1 MELKDYQI
9 KALEQVKQYLEVLAK
24 ERKEGNL
31 KHASLD
37 AWENLGV
44 RGKYIERQNGLG
56 KDLPNFCLKLPT
68 GGGKTLL
75 AVKAID
81 QINSIYLKKKT
92 GLVLWIVPT
101 NQIYSQ
107 TIKSL
112 RNRNHPYRQHLDI
125 ASGGRTMILERT
137 EKFAPL
143 DIKENLVVLMLML
156 PAASR
161 QNKET
166 LRMFRDSGGFQDFF
180 PNEDKIREHER
191 IFEKFPNLDVYGNEN
206 GFWGRQI
213 KTSLGNTLRI
223 LNPIVILDEGQKAY
237 SDLAQHTIRGFNPS
251 IILELS
257 ATPPVN
263 SNILVDVRGV
273 DLNREEMIKLDLHI
287 INKANPD
294 WKATLLESVNKR
306 NILEEKTKEHEA
318 NSGNYIRPICI
329 IQAERMGRDQR
340 EGRFIH
346 AEDVRE
352 HLINIVGI
360 PAEQVAVVSA
370 EVKEIAGIDLMRREC
385 PIRYIITKYALQEGW
400 DCPFAY
406 LLAILTNPS
415 SQNSLTQLVG
425 RILRQ
430 PYARK
435 TKIKELDESYVFTFQ
450 QRAANLL
457 GDIRKGFEK
466 EGLGDLQGCIS
477 GDEGLDS
484 GIITEKEY
492 KVREKFAKVA
502 KNMILPVFVMKDGGN
517 NWRRVNY
524 EMDIASGIQWNEVN
538 LNPLY
543 NLVLSKEE
551 EQDTEHIAT
560 ISEDTDELV
569 RQKKVIRLKENG
581 LELDYAFLAKHLLD
595 IVPNP
600 WIAYEYG
607 KKVIDALAKKN
618 DKYLIMN
625 NFVFIIEEMRK
636 HLQAEKDRLAKG
648 VFAKSLDDEKLR
660 FLIIGKD
667 IGFKFPQKISV
678 KSTLKTLAK
687 NDGQS
692 LQLSLFDFVPG
703 EDFNEEEKKVAWY
716 LEDQSKLFFWY
727 RNRAKQDYA
736 IQGWRKQKIYP
747 DFIFTKNDSTGKNYD
762 KVYVIETKG
771 IFLKNDD
778 TKYKESIFNLCNE
791 KAKGMSWNDLGL
803 NFKDKSIDFQ
813 VVFGDEWQRRFNEM
827 FA

>member
-1 MELKDYQI
+1 
-9 KALEQVKQYLEVLAK
+9 
-24 ERKEGNL
+24 
-31 KHASLD
+31 
-37 AWENLGV
+37 
-44 RGKYIERQNGLG
+44 
-56 KDLPNFCLKLPT
+56 
-68 GGGKTLL
+68 
-75 AVKAID
+75 
-81 QINSIYLKKKT
+81 
-92 GLVLWIVPT
+92 
-101 NQIYSQ
+101 
-107 TIKSL
+107 
-112 RNRNHPYRQHLDI
+112 
-125 ASGGRTMILERT
+125 
-137 EKFAPL
+137 
-143 DIKENLVVLMLML
+143 
-156 PAASR
+156 
-161 QNKET
+161 
-166 LRMFRDSGGFQDFF
+166 MFRDSGGFQEFF
-180 PNEDKIREHER
+180 PDEDKTREHEK

-223 LNPIVILDEGQKAY
+223 LNPMIILDEGQKAY
-237 SDLAQHTIRGFNPS
+237 SDLAQSTIRGFNPS

-257 ATPPVN
+257 ATPPAN

-306 NILEEKTKEHEA
+306 NILEEKTKEYEA

-340 EGRFIH
+340 GGKFIH

-360 PAEQVAVVSA
+360 PAQQVAVVSA
-370 EVKEIAGIDLMRREC
+370 EVKEIAGVDLMSREC

-406 LLAILTNPS
+406 LLTILTNPS

-435 TKIKELDESYVFTFQ
+435 TNIKELDESYVFTFQ

-477 GDEGLDS
+477 GDEGLDN

-492 KVREKFAKVA
+492 EVRNKFEKVA
-502 KNMILPVFVMKDGGN
+502 KNMILPVFVMKDGNG
-517 NWRRVNY
+517 WRRVNY
-524 EMDIASGIQWNEVN
+524 EADIARDIPWDKVS
-538 LNPLY
+538 LKTLFDLP
-543 NLVLSKEE
+543 LSKE
-551 EQDTEHIAT
+551 DLH
-560 ISEDTDELV
+560 DRELV
-569 RQKKVIRLKENG
+569 VNIPENNIELVKQKEVRRLKENG

-595 IVPNP
+595 VVPNP
-600 WIAYEYG
+600 WIAYEFG
-607 KKVIDALAKKN
+607 KKVIDALGKKQ
-618 DKYLIMN
+618 DKRLIMN

-636 HLQAEKDRLAKG
+636 HLQMEKDRLSRD
-648 VFAKSLDDEKLR
+648 VFMKMLKEEKLR
-660 FLIIGKD
+660 FLIIGD
-667 IGFKFPQKISV
+667 NVGYKFSKKINV
-678 KSTLKTLAK
+678 KSSSQKLNK
-687 NDGQS
+687 NSGES
-692 LQLSLFDFVPG
+692 LQQSLFDFVPS

-747 DFIFTKNDSTGKNYD
+747 DFIFTTKDDGEKNFE
-762 KVYVIETKG
+762 KVFVVETKG
-771 IFLKNDD
+771 IHLKNDD
-778 TKYKESIFNLCNE
+778 TEYKESVLDLCNE
-791 KAKGMSWNDLGL
+791 KSKSMSWSELGL
-803 NFKDKSIDFQ
+803 KFKDKSIDFQ
-813 VVFGDEWQRRFNEM
+813 VVFGDEWQVKFNEM
-827 FA
+827 FAG